1 MNVKNIA
8 NKYFFILFS
17 ILPISIIVG
26 PMISL
31 ANVLIIALSFLIYV
45 TFINEWSW
53 IRDNKIQ
60 LLFIIYLYLIFNT
73 FIAQEF
79 SNSVNRNFGFIRFI
93 LFFAAFN
100 YFFFNYKNFYKIFI
114 IWTIVI
120 LVVVLDMYYES
131 ITGSNI
137 LGFGHN
143 DRIYSFFNKPI
154 AGSFM
159 LSFYLLISGFL
170 YEFFKDKN
178 YSSNYLIVITSIIFL
193 LSILITG
200 ERSNTIKAFLGFVIF
215 YAFIKNFSFKQK
227 VTSLIVILLLT
238 SVIFVNSNFLK
249 MRYIG
254 QLFIHFQTKDQ
265 IIDYYNNSTYFNLYR
280 SGIEVLKKYPYF
292 GAGNKNY
299 GFETCWDKEIYNPNY
314 HCNSHPHQIY
324 FEFLSEHGIL
334 GTILILFIFFKLFF
348 DLLRKI
354 NIEKNK
360 IQFASFIYILI
371 VFIPLLPG
379 GAFFSD
385 SLLTLFFI
393 NFSLLFC
400 VDRSSNIFFNKP

>member
-1 MNVKNIA
+1 
-8 NKYFFILFS
+8 
-17 ILPISIIVG
+17 
-26 PMISL
+26 
-31 ANVLIIALSFLIYV
+31 
-45 TFINEWSW
+45 
-53 IRDNKIQ
+53 
-60 LLFIIYLYLIFNT
+60 
-73 FIAQEF
+73 
-79 SNSVNRNFGFIRFI
+79 
-93 LFFAAFN
+93 
-100 YFFFNYKNFYKIFI
+100 
-114 IWTIVI
+114 
-120 LVVVLDMYYES
+120 
-131 ITGSNI
+131 
-137 LGFGHN
+137 
-143 DRIYSFFNKPI
+143 
-154 AGSFM
+154 
-159 LSFYLLISGFL
+159 
-170 YEFFKDKN
+170 
-178 YSSNYLIVITSIIFL
+178 
-193 LSILITG
+193 
-200 ERSNTIKAFLGFVIF
+200 
-215 YAFIKNFSFKQK
+215 
-227 VTSLIVILLLT
+227 
-238 SVIFVNSNFLK
+238 

-360 IQFASFIYILI
+360 IQLASFIYILT
-371 VFIPLLPG
+371 VFTPILPS